1 MIRITAHPTDKAIL
15 FLRVDYEHND
25 AIGSFA
31 PAHRQSDLG
40 RDVFLMEA
48 DKMDALRSWAKYN
61 AVHLLDETRR
71 TGESTKP
78 LECGNVIAT
87 WEAEDGRLIE
97 EQCRAAYTAGRLP
110 KVCGSCGQAANPVI
124 FEESEPIIGVRCEV
138 CSRVN
143 HGGPAY
149 CLECGSPMPSRRLRA
164 PAVKVSGEPAPLG
177 QAIDE
182 LAKGWGI

>member
-1 MIRITAHPTDKAIL
+1 MIRITAHPTDPLIL

-25 AIGSFA
+25 AIGTFA

-48 DKMDALRSWAKYN
+48 DKMDALKSWANYN
-61 AVHLLDETRR
+61 KVHLLDETRR

-87 WEAEDGRLIE
+87 WEAEDGRIIE
-97 EQCRAAYTAGRLP
+97 DLCHAPYQAARIP
-110 KVCGSCGQAANPVI
+110 KICGACGQAANPII
-124 FEESEPIIGVRCEV
+124 FEESEPIIGIRCEV

-143 HGGPAY
+143 QGGPAY
-149 CLECGSPMPSRRLRA
+149 CLECGSPLPERRLRA
-164 PAVKVSGEPAPLG
+164 PAVKVSGEPAPLSE
-177 QAIDE
+177 AITE
-182 LAKGWGI
+182 LAKGLGI